1 MNVQSPIHRPTVRG
15 ANGKRVTHLADF
27 REFGSDTYGI
37 PEGKLNT
44 NLQWMCK
51 EVYHRIFVYLR
62 PREILGLILIHPRLR
77 KHVENTGTYFDDLD
91 FHAMTKKVP
100 LAGVQKLIIL
110 AGNKLKALSIPGYF
124 NSTDTMN
131 ILTYIPKSLE
141 TLEIRNINLDY
152 RYPHPSPPLPTPKI
166 FAIETFGPR
175 EFSATVSAAFV
186 LSMRTSKPK
195 NLISKTWKPWAQASR

>member
-1 MNVQSPIHRPTVRG
+1 MNVQSPLQRPTVRG
-15 ANGKRVTHLADF
+15 ANGERVTKLTDF

-77 KHVENTGTYFDDLD
+77 KHVENTGTYFETLD
-91 FHAMTKKVP
+91 FYAMTKKVP

-110 AGNKLKALSIPGYF
+110 AGNKLKTLSIPGYF

-152 RYPHPSPPLPTPKI
+152 RYPHPHP
-166 FAIETFGPR
+166 
-175 EFSATVSAAFV
+175 
-186 LSMRTSKPK
+186 
-195 NLISKTWKPWAQASR
+195 